1 MKQLYKIAKIQ
12 TASFGGG
19 TIGKERNFRVVTT
32 ENHCM
37 EAIGLPFESGEEPED
52 TLRYYADCRRVAAPQ
67 NTDISWYEANNS
79 VADKRYTQLLAGE
92 LVETIGGVY
101 QILDMGPASR

>member
-19 TIGKERNFRVVTT
+19 TIGREGGFRVTTT
-32 ENHCM
+32 ENPCM

-67 NTDISWYEANNS
+67 NTNISWYEATNR
-79 VADKRYTQLLAGE
+79 VADKRYAGLLAGE
-92 LVETIGGVY
+92 PVQTIGGVY
-101 QILDMGPASR
+101 QIR

>member
-19 TIGKERNFRVVTT
+19 TIGREGNFRVVTT

-37 EAIGLPFESGEEPED
+37 EAIGLPFKSGEEPED
-52 TLRYYADCRRVAAPQ
+52 TLRYYADCRRVEPPT
-67 NTDISWYEANNS
+67 NTNMGWYEANNS

-92 LVETIGGVY
+92 PVQTIGGVY
-101 QILDMGPASR
+101 QIR